1 MSDDTTPAQLV
12 SPDGAVALQF
22 RLAPAGPKWEDD
34 QDCPFYRI
42 SYRGRPVTEWSRLG
56 LELGGAAEFN
66 SGFAVAAV
74 EREDHTGSWQPLY
87 GERAEVR
94 DDYRAMRVVLQET
107 IAPQR
112 TLWLEFRC
120 YPEGAAFRYVI
131 PAQRGLTDLS
141 ITREKTEFIFPE
153 RTEGYV
159 EYHVEGEYF
168 RMDLAQ
174 LDRACERPL
183 TLAYADGGYAC
194 LHEASCIDF
203 SRMMLGPVRGRC
215 GVASNLSG
223 TVRGT
228 TPFATPWRAFIVG
241 DTPGDLLERN
251 DLILNLNEPCAIADT
266 SWIKP
271 GKTIREVTLS
281 TAGGF
286 ACVDYAV
293 ERGLDYIHYDA
304 GWYGHEYMDRP
315 DARKVDLDPLR
326 VGGNPNHGGLDL
338 PKVVEYAK
346 SKGIGVWLYVNRRH
360 LERQLD
366 DLLPLYESWGIK
378 GIKPGFVQVGP
389 QEWTRWLHD
398 LIRKAA
404 KHHLM
409 VDVHDGYRPTGFSR
423 TYPNFLTQE
432 GVRGNE
438 HMPTSRHNC
447 TLPFCRYPGGAA
459 DYTPCYYCERI
470 KTTHAHQLALPVVFY
485 SPAMYL
491 FWYDRPDAYQGEA
504 EVEFWHDLPTVWDE
518 TRVLQGEIGEYAS
531 VARRTGTTWFVGT
544 ITNENARTL
553 TVDLGFL
560 TPGIDYTAFV
570 CEDGDLADATRTH
583 VNLRHLTAR
592 SGDTVTATLA
602 PNGGQGIRLVP
613 KTPA

>member
-1 MSDDTTPAQLV
+1 MSDSLALL
-12 SPDGAVALQF
+12 SPDNTVELSF
-22 RLAPAGPKWEDD
+22 RLAPAGPKWEHD
-34 QDCPFYRI
+34 QDCPFYRVK
-42 SYRGRPVTEWSRLG
+42 YKGREVTQWSRLG

-66 SGFAVAAV
+66 SGFEVV
-74 EREDHTGSWQPLY
+74 EVQRDEQDSAWRPIY
-87 GERAEVR
+87 GERAEVVDR
-94 DDYRAMRVVLQET
+94 YRSMRVVLRET

-120 YPEGAAFRYVI
+120 YPEGAAFRYLI
-131 PAQRGLTDLS
+131 PEQDGVDELS
-141 ITREKTEFIFPE
+141 VTREKTQFVFPE
-153 RTEGYV
+153 KTEGYV
-159 EYHVEGEYF
+159 EYHVEGEYN
-168 RMDLAQ
+168 RMDLADLKQ
-174 LDRACERPL
+174 ACERPL

-194 LHEASCIDF
+194 LHEAACVDY
-203 SRMMLGPVRGRC
+203 SRMMLAPMNGHC
-215 GVASNLSG
+215 GVTSALSG
-223 TVRGT
+223 SVRGT
-228 TPFATPWRAFIVG
+228 APFATPWRAFIVG
-241 DTPGDLLERN
+241 DQPGELLERN
-251 DLILNLNEPCAIADT
+251 DLIRNLNEPCAIEDT

-286 ACVDYAV
+286 ACVDFAV

-315 DARKVDLDPLR
+315 DARKVALDPLR

-366 DLLPLYESWGIK
+366 ELLPLYESWGIK

-398 LIRKAA
+398 LVRKAA

-447 TLPFCRYPGGAA
+447 TLPFCRYPAGAA
-459 DYTPCYYCERI
+459 DYTPCYYNNRI
-470 KTTHAHQLALPVVFY
+470 KNTHAHQLALPVVFY

-491 FWYDRPDAYQGEA
+491 FWYDQPSAYEGEP

-518 TRVLQGEIGEYAS
+518 TRVLQGQIGEYAS
-531 VARRTGTTWFVGT
+531 VARRTGTVWYVGT
-544 ITNENARTL
+544 ITNEEPRELAVQL
-553 TVDLGFL
+553 DFL
-560 TPGIDYTAFV
+560 SPGTEYDAFI
-570 CEDGDLADATRTH
+570 CQDGASPESPRTH
-583 VNLRHLTAR
+583 VRVIQHVVR
-592 SGDTVTATLA
+592 KGDIVRA
-602 PNGGQGIRLVP
+602 PMPANGGQGIRLVP
-613 KTPA
+613 RSRG